1 MRVTGTAQQEAW
13 RRREF
18 PPVEEVASGVWSVPV
33 PMPDSPLRYV
43 LSYLLEH
50 RSGVAMV
57 DPGWNH
63 PESWQALTAGLDACG
78 VPMSAVTAVIITHV
92 HPDHHGL
99 SGRVRELSG
108 AWIGMHEREDSLLAR
123 RAEDDGSRYGDW
135 AAFLRW
141 CGAPKA
147 HADELAATAPR
158 GAARRS
164 LVRAD
169 RTIGHGDLVDVPGLR
184 LRALWT
190 PGHSPGHLCFHDE
203 ARDLMLTGDHVLP
216 RITPNI
222 SAYDSESRPLAE
234 YLRSLEVLR
243 GMQPREVLPAH
254 EYRFADLDERL
265 DSLAEHHAQR
275 LEEVA
280 QVLAEHPDGLS
291 TWQVAERVTW
301 SRGWDQLSGFP
312 RQAALG
318 EVIAHLRHLQS
329 RGEADGADD
338 GGTARWRL
346 ARTDGQP

>member
-18 PPVEEVASGVWSVPV
+18 PPVEEVTGGVWSVPV

-50 RSGVAMV
+50 RSGVVMV

-63 PESWQALTAGLDACG
+63 PESWQALSAGLDTCG
-78 VPMSAVTAVIITHV
+78 IPMSAVTAVVITHV

-108 AWIGMHEREDSLLAR
+108 AWIGMHEREDALLAR
-123 RAEDDGSRYGDW
+123 LSEDGGGRHRGW

-141 CGAPKA
+141 CGAPAA
-147 HADELAATAPR
+147 HAEELAATAPR
-158 GAARRS
+158 AEARRS

-169 RTIGHGDLVDVPGLR
+169 RAITDGELIDLPGLR

-203 ARDLMLTGDHVLP
+203 THDLMLTGDHVLP

-222 SAYDSESRPLAE
+222 SAYDTKSRPLAE

-243 GMQPREVLPAH
+243 GIQPGEVLPAH
-254 EYRFADLDERL
+254 EYRFTDLDARL
-265 DSLAEHHAQR
+265 DTLGEHHAQR

-280 QVLAEHPDGLS
+280 QVLAAFPAGLS

-329 RGEADGADD
+329 RGAAECSDS
-338 GGTARWRL
+338 GGTGQWRPEPPP
-346 ARTDGQP
+346 A